1 MKGPARWWRN
11 PWVRYG
17 ITFLLLALIFWKA
30 VDPGKLWT
38 TVQHLSP
45 AYLAGAMALTIPFL
59 VLKALRWHLLLRAAR
74 CRATFGEA
82 FVSLVGGMGVALLTP
97 ARVGEVTRAAYLSEP
112 RKLRVGALVMVD
124 KVYDVIVLALLA
136 VAGAALLVSPLLA
149 LGLGLFGAAGVYLA
163 LRPRDLRTF
172 YALVGRRLPLYAR
185 IDKVLAGFAEFRS
198 GVGALCLLYTLGS
211 FAIVLLQYW
220 IILRAW
226 TDAGMDVVA
235 FCFPMVV
242 LTNVV
247 PLTVAGLGT
256 REEAAILLLK
266 HYAIAASVALTSA
279 FLMFFM
285 NTALPGVLGFALAP
299 FLRKKDPEEPVI
311 AAGARD
317 YAPAQAGAPR

>member
-1 MKGPARWWRN
+1 MKGLARWWRS

-17 ITFLLLALIFWKA
+17 ITFLLLALIFWKV
-30 VDPGKLWT
+30 VDPEKLWT

-45 AYLAGAMALTIPFL
+45 VNLIGAMALTIPFL
-59 VLKALRWHLLLRAAR
+59 MLKALRWHLLLRAAR
-74 CRATFGEA
+74 CRASFGEA

-97 ARVGEVTRAAYLSEP
+97 ARVGEITRAVYLSEP
-112 RKLRVGALVMVD
+112 RKLRVAGLVMVD
-124 KVYDVIVLALLA
+124 KAYDVIVLALLSA
-136 VAGAALLVSPLLA
+136 AGAALLVSPVLA
-149 LGLGLFGAAGVYLA
+149 LGLGLFGVAGVYLA

-172 YALVGRRLPLYAR
+172 YALVGRRLPLYAK
-185 IDKVLAGFAEFRS
+185 IDKVLAGFAEFRA

-226 TDAGMDVVA
+226 EPVGMDVVT
-235 FCFPMVV
+235 FCFPLVV

-266 HYAIAASVALTSA
+266 HYHIAASIALTSA

-285 NTALPGVLGFALAP
+285 NTALPGLIGFAVAP
-299 FLRKKDPEEPVI
+299 FFRKTTPEEPLMHES
-311 AAGARD
+311 AQQ
-317 YAPAQAGAPR
+317 YAPARLGSGR